1 MSSIARIQATVDRL
15 NEESNGSIQRYGF
28 EFDEARI
35 ESFLRHR
42 SVDETIA
49 DLTRLAEW
57 QIGVNQQNH
66 DGVSLTPV
74 LMDFLAEP
82 GNIEEKLAELD
93 RLQKNTRMGHFDPCN
108 EIERDL
114 EFHRYNWAYHD
125 VIEPDFDPSAGGAI

>member
-66 DGVSLTPV
+66 DGVIVDAGADGLPRGTG
-74 LMDFLAEP
+74 E
-82 GNIEEKLAELD
+82 
-93 RLQKNTRMGHFDPCN
+93 
-108 EIERDL
+108 
-114 EFHRYNWAYHD
+114 HRG
-125 VIEPDFDPSAGGAI
+125 EAGRA